1 MQTMTASKEKT
12 AQNCTILNTKQ
23 LRAIAVLTAIP
34 CEYSSFEEVA
44 KKVGV
49 CRRTLYNWFEDE
61 VFNKRMK
68 KEQEK
73 NFVRYGSLVRSAH
86 LKGIIEDRNPRLIQL
101 YYERVEG
108 WMPRQEIKDDTNKP
122 IFQFAVP
129 RSPFMTGEAKEWS
142 RQQREKDREKQKRM
156 DTNSAGQS

>member
-1 MQTMTASKEKT
+1 MQKT
-12 AQNCTILNTKQ
+12 AQNCTDLNVKQ
-23 LRAIAVLTAIP
+23 LKAIAVLSAIP
-34 CEYSSFEEVA
+34 CEYSAIEEVA

-49 CRRTLYNWFEDE
+49 CRRTLYNWFENSE
-61 VFNKRMK
+61 FNEKLK
-68 KEQEK
+68 QAQES

-129 RSPFMTGEAKEWS
+129 RSPFMTGEAKAMA
-142 RQQREKDREKQKRM
+142 RERRENKE
-156 DTNSAGQS
+156 